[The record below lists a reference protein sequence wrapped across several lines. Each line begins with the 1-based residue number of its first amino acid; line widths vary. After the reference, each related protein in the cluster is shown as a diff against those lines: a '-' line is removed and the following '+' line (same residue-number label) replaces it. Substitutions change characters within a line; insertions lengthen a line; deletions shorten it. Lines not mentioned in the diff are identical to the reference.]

1 MASDIS
7 NIIKEELANTLEQ
20 LLSKTSKVE
29 EVVEA
34 DISEFETSQS
44 VEVSVKFD
52 FQDITTSWKF
62 FVPTI
67 AATKFEYY
75 MLGGMGDLK
84 EHIDDE
90 ITDAVNEIISNVC
103 GSMST
108 ASNAQGFDDLGSVK
122 FEVQGS
128 EIVDSSRLSESVN
141 LYKFLLSMDDEKLPI
156 LVSFDDIIIPFI
168 ASITGKESA
177 PAPASSAAPSASMP
191 TANNIG
197 MPTHGTSDS
206 ASSLLALL
214 GEESVDNLK
223 LLFNIKLK
231 LSVRL
236 GTKIFLLKDILK
248 WDIGEIIELEQM
260 VNEPLEILVNGIK
273 IGEGE
278 AVIVEGKFGLK
289 IRNIGNDSSVLSQ
302 IGLG

>member
-1 MASDIS
+1 MASDLS
-7 NIIKEELANTLEQ
+7 NIIKDELANTLEQ

-29 EVVEA
+29 EVVVV
-34 DISEFETSQS
+34 DVSEFEASQS
-44 VEVSVKFD
+44 IEVRVKFE
-52 FQDITTSWKF
+52 FKDISSSWIF

-67 AATKFEYY
+67 AATKFEYF

-122 FEVQGS
+122 FEIQGN
-128 EIVDSSRLSESVN
+128 EIVDSSKLTEAPN
-141 LYKFLLSMDDEKLPI
+141 LYKFLLSMDDEKLPVLI
-156 LVSFDDIIIPFI
+156 SFDKIILPFI
-168 ASITGKESA
+168 SAITGNEQIPDSSSPQAAVAPTPMGAA
-177 PAPASSAAPSASMP
+177 PAPV
-191 TANNIG
+191 
-197 MPTHGTSDS
+197 TSDS

-236 GTKIFLLKDILK
+236 GTKLFLLKDILR

-260 VNEPLEILVNGIK
+260 VNEPLEILVNGVK

-289 IRNIGNDSSVLSQ
+289 IRSIGNNASVLSQ
-302 IGLG
+302 IGIG